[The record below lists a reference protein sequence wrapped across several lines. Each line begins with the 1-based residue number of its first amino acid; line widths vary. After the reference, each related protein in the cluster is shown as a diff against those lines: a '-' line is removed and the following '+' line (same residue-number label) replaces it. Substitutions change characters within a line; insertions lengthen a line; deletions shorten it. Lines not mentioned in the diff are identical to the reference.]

1 MLDPAVMSLA
11 SRLLGHCSRAALSR
25 MVLGK
30 NSNFCKGSRS
40 IRGEV
45 DNLQGSFCGVYSRT
59 FSSKLDVGP
68 CWKCGKS
75 RREAGFFCEDCNALQ
90 KPNKN
95 YNYFHLLGLSETF
108 DVNPG
113 ELTTK
118 FRQLQGVLHP
128 DKFSNASDDEK
139 EFSADISSLVNKA
152 FRTLSNPLDRGLYL
166 LELHGVAILEEN
178 TSFNKEFLFEIMEL
192 NEELESISN
201 IVELKAFH
209 SKNKEMLNSIQKKVS
224 ELFTSQEIPNARTA
238 LMEMKYYVTL
248 EEKIKEKL
256 LQLEATN

>member
-1 MLDPAVMSLA
+1 MSLTFRLF
-11 SRLLGHCSRAALSR
+11 SRNYRSALLRIISCQ
-25 MVLGK
+25 
-30 NSNFCKGSRS
+30 NSYLRKGSGPCR
-40 IRGEV
+40 
-45 DNLQGSFCGVYSRT
+45 LQIHQSQFTFCENYCRT
-59 FSSKLDVGP
+59 YASKVNASP

-75 RREAGFFCEDCNALQ
+75 GREARFFCKDCNALQ

-95 YNYFHLLGLSETF
+95 YNYFHLLDLSETF
-108 DVNPG
+108 DVDSS
-113 ELTTK
+113 EVSKK
-118 FRQLQGVLHP
+118 FRQLQAVLHP

-139 EFSADISSLVNKA
+139 EFSAELSSLVNKA
-152 FRTLSNPLDRGLYL
+152 FRTLSNPLERGLYL
-166 LELHGVAILEEN
+166 LQLHNTPILEEN

-201 IVELKAFH
+201 LNELKTFH
-209 SKNKEMLNSIQKKVS
+209 SKNREVLKSIQKKVS
-224 ELFTSQEIPNARTA
+224 ELFTGQDIPKARTA